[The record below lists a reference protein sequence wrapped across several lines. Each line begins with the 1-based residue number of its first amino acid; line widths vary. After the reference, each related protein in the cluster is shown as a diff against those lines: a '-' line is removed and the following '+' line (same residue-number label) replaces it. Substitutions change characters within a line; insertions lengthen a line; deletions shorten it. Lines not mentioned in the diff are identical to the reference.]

1 MEWFSK
7 VIEWL
12 KLPTKIIAFVALM
25 AGILLLIP
33 QAAIKKLHLEDFIS
47 SYGKY
52 FGIVFLI
59 AACYLLF
66 IFICFIGNKI
76 KSNIVNKINLKKS
89 ETTDRLL
96 EEKIKENIQN
106 LSFSERCIIREFG
119 WQQKNVIK
127 VIMENEDVVS
137 LINKKILEYATT
149 FGEKYIFGT
158 VISVKLNAIA
168 DKLLEIEDLQIK
180 ETPTKSDFEQYMK
193 ERPSFI
199 MQIQS
204 IEELKNNIANP
215 FHHFW

>member
-7 VIEWL
+7 LIEWL
-12 KLPTKIIAFVALM
+12 KLPTKIIAFIALM

-33 QAAIKKLHLEDFIS
+33 HSAIEKLHLEDFIS

-76 KSNIVNKINLKKS
+76 KSKIVKKINLKKS
-89 ETTDRLL
+89 ETTDKLL
-96 EEKIKENIQN
+96 EEKIKQNIQN
-106 LSFSERCIIREFG
+106 LSFSERCLIREFI
-119 WQQKNVIK
+119 WQKKNVIK

-149 FGEKYIFGT
+149 FGESYIFGT
-158 VISVKLNAIA
+158 IISVKLNDIA
-168 DKLLEIEDLQIK
+168 ENLLKIEDLQIK
-180 ETPTKSDFEQYMK
+180 ESPKNSDFEQYMK
-193 ERPSFI
+193 ERPGFI

-204 IEELKNNIANP
+204 IEELKNTIANP
-215 FHHFW
+215 FHHFR

>member
-76 KSNIVNKINLKKS
+76 KSNIVNKINLKKT

-106 LSFSERCIIREFG
+106 LSFSERCIIREFS

>member
-7 VIEWL
+7 LIEWL
-12 KLPTKIIAFVALM
+12 KLPTKIIAFIALM
-25 AGILLLIP
+25 AGILLFLP
-33 QAAIKKLHLEDFIS
+33 QNVIQKLHLELFIS
-47 SYGKY
+47 SYGNY

-66 IFICFIGNKI
+66 LFTCFSGNKI
-76 KSNIVNKINLKKS
+76 KSKIDAKMSSKKS
-89 ETTDRLL
+89 EAANKLL
-96 EEKIKENIQN
+96 EEKIKENIEG
-106 LSFSERCIIREFG
+106 LSFSERCLIREFC

-137 LINKKILEYATT
+137 LINKNILEYATT

-158 VISVKLNAIA
+158 IISVKLNAVA
-168 DKLLEIEDLQIK
+168 DKLLQQEDLK
-180 ETPTKSDFEQYMK
+180 LKKSPAKSDFEQYMR

-215 FHHFW
+215 FHHFR

>member
-1 MEWFSK
+1 MEWLSK

-12 KLPTKIIAFVALM
+12 KLPTKIIAFIALM
-25 AGILLLIP
+25 AGILLFLP
-33 QAAIKKLHLEDFIS
+33 QSVIQKLHLELFIT
-47 SYGKY
+47 SYGNY

-66 IFICFIGNKI
+66 LLICFIGTTI
-76 KSNIVNKINLKKS
+76 KSKINNKINLQKS
-89 ETTDRLL
+89 KTTDKLL

-106 LSFSERCIIREFG
+106 LSFSERCIIREFS

-193 ERPSFI
+193 ERPGFI

-215 FHHFW
+215 FHHFR

>member
-12 KLPTKIIAFVALM
+12 KLPTKIIAFIALM

-47 SYGKY
+47 LYGKY

-66 IFICFIGNKI
+66 IIICFIGNKI

-96 EEKIKENIQN
+96 EQKIKQNIQN
-106 LSFSERCIIREFG
+106 LSFSERCLIREFC

-137 LINKKILEYATT
+137 LINKNILEYATT
-149 FGEKYIFGT
+149 FRESYIFGT
-158 VISVKLNAIA
+158 IISVKLSAIA
-168 DKLLEIEDLQIK
+168 DKLIEIKDLKIK
-180 ETPTKSDFEQYMK
+180 ESPTKVDFEQYMK
-193 ERPSFI
+193 ERPGFI
-199 MQIQS
+199 MQILS
-204 IEELKNNIANP
+204 IEELKNNIANH
-215 FHHFW
+215 FHHFR

>member
-7 VIEWL
+7 LIEWL
-12 KLPTKIIAFVALM
+12 KLPTKIIAFIALM
-25 AGILLLIP
+25 SGILLFLPPKVI
-33 QAAIKKLHLEDFIS
+33 AELHLEEFIS

-66 IFICFIGNKI
+66 LLICFIGTII
-76 KSNIVNKINLKKS
+76 KSKINNKINIQKS
-89 ETTDRLL
+89 KTTDKIL
-96 EEKIKENIQN
+96 EEEIKQNIKN

-137 LINKKILEYATT
+137 LINKNILEYATT
-149 FGEKYIFGT
+149 FGEPYIFGT
-158 VISVKLNAIA
+158 IISVKLNAIA
-168 DKLLEIEDLQIK
+168 DKLLEIEDLKIK
-180 ETPTKSDFEQYMK
+180 ESPTKSDFEQYMK

-215 FHHFW
+215 FHHFR

>member
-106 LSFSERCIIREFG
+106 LSFSERCIIREFS

>member
-1 MEWFSK
+1 MVTFSNL
-7 VIEWL
+7 IEWL
-12 KLPTKIIAFVALM
+12 KLPAKIIAFIALM
-25 AGILLLIP
+25 AGILLLLP
-33 QAAIKKLHLEDFIS
+33 QTAIEKLRLEDFIS

-66 IFICFIGNKI
+66 IFVCFIGNKI
-76 KSNIVNKINLKKS
+76 KSKIENKINLKKS

-96 EEKIKENIQN
+96 EQKIKQNIQN
-106 LSFSERCIIREFG
+106 LSFSERCLIREFS

-149 FGEKYIFGT
+149 FAEKYIFGT

-168 DKLLEIEDLQIK
+168 DKLLESEDLQIK
-180 ETPTKSDFEQYMK
+180 ESPTKADFEQYMR

-215 FHHFW
+215 FHHFR

>member
-96 EEKIKENIQN
+96 EQKIKQNIQN
-106 LSFSERCIIREFG
+106 LSFSERCIIREFS

>member
-7 VIEWL
+7 LIEWL
-12 KLPTKIIAFVALM
+12 KLPAKIIAFIALM
-25 AGILLLIP
+25 AGILLLLP
-33 QAAIKKLHLEDFIS
+33 QTAIEKLLLEDFIS

-76 KSNIVNKINLKKS
+76 KSKIENKINLKKS

-96 EEKIKENIQN
+96 EQKIKQNIQN
-106 LSFSERCIIREFG
+106 LSFSERCLIREFG

-137 LINKKILEYATT
+137 LINKNILEYATT
-149 FGEKYIFGT
+149 FGEPYIFGT
-158 VISVKLNAIA
+158 IISVTLSAIA
-168 DKLLEIEDLQIK
+168 DKLIEIKDLQIK
-180 ETPTKSDFEQYMK
+180 ESPTKADFEQYMK
-193 ERPSFI
+193 ERPGFI

-215 FHHFW
+215 FHHFR